1 MATNL
6 RLGKTNNKLKLALG
20 TVLIAFIITASI
32 VMLPYLSA
40 KSFAEDKVKNT
51 ADIIKTEEYNPA
63 GLNKIFAPEY
73 LIYSKAEEKE
83 QAVYV
88 RLQRLNLVS
97 WEVAEFKVLN
107 GDLAEIERSIEEEK
121 ITPDDFTGG
130 LDLDA
135 IDRNNLLENY
145 EPGSSINDI
154 ETLAGDKIQVILGE
168 NQQDNELKINLAGTG
183 IKNVSSVSLSPDE
196 KYIYYSKFSSRT
208 LNDGFIITTSE
219 GKVYRYDIAGK
230 REEMVHSFDNN
241 LSLSFRVNSRYIFYT
256 DSANEVGK
264 IDLISK
270 QKTLFD
276 TAKLNMN
283 LNVETAGDIGEYTP
297 LNIINIDE
305 QSGFLEVKLPNVDA
319 KYFRIKL
326 SDLSIS

>member
-1 MATNL
+1 MKIHL
-6 RLGKTNNKLKLALG
+6 RNSVKLVGVTIIGCGLLA
-20 TVLIAFIITASI
+20 VLILL
-32 VMLPYLSA
+32 LPYQSA
-40 KSFAEDKVKNT
+40 KSFAEDKVNNT
-51 ADIIKTEEYNPA
+51 ADIIKTEEYNPD

-73 LIYSKAEEKE
+73 LIYSKIEDKE

-88 RLQRLNLVS
+88 RLQRLSLIS
-97 WEVAEFKVLN
+97 WEVAEFKILN
-107 GDLAEIERSIEEEK
+107 GDLIEIEKSIEEEK
-121 ITPDDFTGG
+121 ITPNDFTGG
-130 LDLDA
+130 LDLEA

-183 IKNVSSVSLSPDE
+183 IKNVSSVNLSPDE

-241 LSLSFRVNSRYIFYT
+241 LSLSFRVNSKYIFYT
-256 DSANEVGK
+256 NSANEVGK

-270 QKTLFD
+270 QKALFD
-276 TAKLNMN
+276 TSKLNMN
-283 LNVETAGDIGEYTP
+283 LEVEVHGDIGEYTP

-305 QSGFLEVKLPNVDA
+305 ESGILEVALPDVEP
-319 KYFRIKL
+319 KYFRIRL
-326 SDLSIS
+326 SDLSIT